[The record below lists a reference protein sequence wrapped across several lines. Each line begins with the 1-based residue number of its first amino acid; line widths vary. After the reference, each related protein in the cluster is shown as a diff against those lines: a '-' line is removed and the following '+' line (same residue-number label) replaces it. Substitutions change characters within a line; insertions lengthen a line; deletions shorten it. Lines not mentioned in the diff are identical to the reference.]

1 MLPDQAQ
8 VALQAVPT
16 RAHGNKAPAAAKAY
30 AVQDAREAAIAAR
43 TALQWGIADSIGHS
57 QYTQCGFHQDDQ
69 MLVTKK

>member
-30 AVQDAREAAIAAR
+30 AVQDAREAAIAA
-43 TALQWGIADSIGHS
+43 
-57 QYTQCGFHQDDQ
+57 
-69 MLVTKK
+69 LVLHCNGGLPIQ